1 MMRSASLTLVG
12 AVILLGTAA
21 CDLHQKRSLQN
32 GYRGTGMDTIRDN
45 LKAAAA
51 DVPAPPYAPPA
62 PGGAPASSQYQNL
75 QVLGDVSADELSYTM
90 AAMTQWIAP
99 KEGCNYC
106 HNPANM
112 ASDEK
117 YTKVVARRMLQMTR
131 AINQKWS
138 THVGKVGVTCYTCHR
153 GQYIPS
159 EHWSLPADD
168 PKSIVG
174 NRHGQDNPTS
184 NSAYSSLPN
193 IAVAE
198 YLTGLKTPRDIR
210 VVSKTEHPTAADQVS
225 VMKTEDTYALMMHI
239 TSALGVNC
247 TYCHNAQSFQ
257 QWSTSNPPR
266 ATAWYGIRMVRDING
281 AYITTLAN
289 VFPANRKGER
299 GDPYKVNCT
308 TCHRGLNKPLG
319 GVAMSK
325 DYRALTHGAYDQVT
339 VPKLAPVPAA
349 APVPVT
355 PPPAPPPSK
364 SAAIKQAAGH

>member
-1 MMRSASLTLVG
+1 MSRIASTALIG
-12 AVILLGTAA
+12 ALFVTTTA
-21 CDLHQKRSLQN
+21 CDLHEKQSLQN
-32 GYRGTGMDTIRDN
+32 GYRGTGMDTVRDTPAS
-45 LKAAAA
+45 AAS

-62 PGGAPASSQYQNL
+62 PGGPPASAQFQNL

-131 AINQKWS
+131 AINQKWGD
-138 THVGKVGVTCYTCHR
+138 HVGKTGVTCYTCHR

-168 PKSIVG
+168 PHSIVG
-174 NRHGQDNPTS
+174 NRHGQDNPVS

-193 IAVAE
+193 AALAR
-198 YLTGLKTPRDIR
+198 YLQGLTAPQDIR
-210 VVSKTEHPTAADQVS
+210 VVSKTAHPTPADKKS
-225 VMKTEDTYALMMHI
+225 VMDAEASYAMMMHI

-257 QWSTSNPPR
+257 QWATSNPPR

-281 AYITTLAN
+281 DYIAPLAN
-289 VFPANRKGER
+289 VFPANRKGEM

-308 TCHRGLNKPLG
+308 TCHRGQNKPLG

-325 DYRALTHGAYDQVT
+325 DYPALLHGGYGQST
-339 VPKLAPVPAA
+339 APLPMVASSVPAA
-349 APVPVT
+349 T
-355 PPPAPPPSK
+355 
-364 SAAIKQAAGH
+364 QATKDTAGH